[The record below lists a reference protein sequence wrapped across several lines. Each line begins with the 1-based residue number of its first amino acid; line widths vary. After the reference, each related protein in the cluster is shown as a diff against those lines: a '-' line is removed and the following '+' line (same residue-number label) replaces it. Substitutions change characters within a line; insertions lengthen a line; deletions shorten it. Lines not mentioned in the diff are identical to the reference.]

1 MMTKTNC
8 CPNCNYIRIDFE
20 FSTCPFC
27 GIIVEKYYAAKEKK
41 TKMKETTI
49 PEKTA
54 DESMGTKN
62 WKK

>member
-1 MMTKTNC
+1 M
-8 CPNCNYIRIDFE
+8 RIDIE

-27 GIIVEKYYAAKEKK
+27 GIIVEKYYASKEKK

-62 WKK
+62 RKK